1 MASQKPAE
9 LTREQRVKLLKK
21 RVLRATFGSA
31 LLPGLGQ
38 LTLAKLV
45 PSQRAFGLAMI
56 VLFAGGVA
64 GAVMHLLSGLWLFES
79 ALGSFAFGVLLRS
92 LVLIY
97 LFGIVD
103 AYFCALRPDDQD
115 AVLRRRAVGLN
126 MLLPGAGYLLTRT
139 WLRALMG
146 LGVSAM
152 VVFFAVA
159 RYHRFLD
166 LVFVGLQLIMGAAMH
181 QQRRIAE
188 ADERGTVEPPRPV
201 LDPVAPAQIFVLM
214 AVLVGLGAVG
224 WVIARRMP
232 SYDFAEVRSKD
243 VQIHPRQSGIE
254 VRIPP
259 IKVKL
264 LAAGEGWIAE
274 TGKSGLLFSAQHA
287 KNIALRLGA
296 ELIMPFVRPERH
308 ALGIRRR
315 IVAGGYKHERT
326 KQRQVHG
333 RTAYQM
339 RFSRTVRGQTIDQW
353 TVMVARDNMALLLLI
368 ECNRVRCKQAEQDLE
383 RTVLSLKLE

>member
-232 SYDFAEVRSKD
+232 SYDFAEVRSK
-243 VQIHPRQSGIE
+243 
-254 VRIPP
+254 VRAD
-259 IKVKL
+259 L
-264 LAAGEGWIAE
+264 LADRERAAQRRFVTRLERRFGVRYDAAAKAHLGFDLPA
-274 TGKSGLLFSAQHA
+274 TKTRLASAPA
-287 KNIALRLGA
+287 AVGA
-296 ELIMPFVRPERH
+296 
-308 ALGIRRR
+308 A
-315 IVAGGYKHERT
+315 
-326 KQRQVHG
+326 
-333 RTAYQM
+333 
-339 RFSRTVRGQTIDQW
+339 
-353 TVMVARDNMALLLLI
+353 VAR
-368 ECNRVRCKQAEQDLE
+368 
-383 RTVLSLKLE
+383 